1 MNSEEN
7 KNHKKKPNKNLS
19 DIIKERKLTK
29 KEFLLVISQFKDI
42 EYKEL
47 VFEKDKENF
56 LHVCFMQWKEF

>member
-7 KNHKKKPNKNLS
+7 KNHKKKPNKNLG

-42 EYKEL
+42 E
-47 VFEKDKENF
+47 
-56 LHVCFMQWKEF
+56 